1 MNGKGIKS
9 INVDVEMHEYLSN
22 MVGFNQT
29 FTDVARVIFDF
40 YLKYKDFVDTQTG
53 ELEFEADKL
62 LANVEIESRFRDM
75 ERRVNYLETEFNLLV
90 KYLHE
95 IDCNNREEKH
105 YNFKTRGSK
114 KNNVEE
120 TVQENANPVF
130 FFNNLIK
137 GTNDK

>member
-1 MNGKGIKS
+1 MNGKGSKS
-9 INVDVEMHEYLSN
+9 INVDLEMYEYLRD

-40 YLKYKDFVDTQTG
+40 YLRYKDFVDTQTG

-62 LANVEIESRFRDM
+62 LTNVEIESRFSDI

-114 KNNVEE
+114 QNNVEE
-120 TVQENANPVF
+120 TV
-130 FFNNLIK
+130 
-137 GTNDK
+137 

>member
-1 MNGKGIKS
+1 MGRKVIKS
-9 INVDVEMHEYLSN
+9 INVDMEMYEYLRD

-40 YLKYKDFVDTQTG
+40 YLKYKDFVDKKTG
-53 ELEFEADKL
+53 ELEFEADEL
-62 LANVEIESRFRDM
+62 LANVEIESRFSDM

-95 IDCNNREEKH
+95 IDCNNRVDGH

-120 TVQENANPVF
+120 TV
-130 FFNNLIK
+130 
-137 GTNDK
+137 

>member
-9 INVDVEMHEYLSN
+9 INVDMEMYEYLRD

-90 KYLHE
+90 KHLHE
-95 IDCNNREEKH
+95 IDCNNHAEKH

-114 KNNVEE
+114 QNNVED
-120 TVQENANPVF
+120 TVQEMQIQCF

-137 GTNDK
+137 GKNDK

>member
-1 MNGKGIKS
+1 MNGKDIKS
-9 INVDVEMHEYLSN
+9 INVDMEMYEYLRD

-62 LANVEIESRFRDM
+62 LTNVEIESRFRDM

-114 KNNVEE
+114 QNNVEE
-120 TVQENANPVF
+120 TV
-130 FFNNLIK
+130 
-137 GTNDK
+137 

>member
-1 MNGKGIKS
+1 MNGKEIKS
-9 INVDVEMHEYLSN
+9 INVDMEMYEYLRD

-114 KNNVEE
+114 QNNLEE
-120 TVQENANPVF
+120 TV
-130 FFNNLIK
+130 
-137 GTNDK
+137 

>member
-1 MNGKGIKS
+1 MGRKVIKS
-9 INVDVEMHEYLSN
+9 INVDMEMYEYLRD

-40 YLKYKDFVDTQTG
+40 YLKYKDFVDKKTG
-53 ELEFEADKL
+53 ELEFEADEL
-62 LANVEIESRFRDM
+62 LANVEIESRFSDM

-95 IDCNNREEKH
+95 IDCHNRDGRQ

-114 KNNVEE
+114 KNNVGE
-120 TVQENANPVF
+120 TV
-130 FFNNLIK
+130 
-137 GTNDK
+137 

>member
-1 MNGKGIKS
+1 MKRKASKS
-9 INVDVEMHEYLSN
+9 INVDIEMHEYMSG
-22 MVGFNQT
+22 MAGFNQT

-90 KYLHE
+90 KYLHD

-114 KNNVEE
+114 QNNVED

-130 FFNNLIK
+130 FF
-137 GTNDK
+137 

>member
-1 MNGKGIKS
+1 MNRKASKS
-9 INVDVEMHEYLSN
+9 INVDIEMHEYLSN
-22 MVGFNQT
+22 MVGFYQT

-120 TVQENANPVF
+120 TVQEMQIQCF
-130 FFNNLIK
+130 FLII
-137 GTNDK
+137 